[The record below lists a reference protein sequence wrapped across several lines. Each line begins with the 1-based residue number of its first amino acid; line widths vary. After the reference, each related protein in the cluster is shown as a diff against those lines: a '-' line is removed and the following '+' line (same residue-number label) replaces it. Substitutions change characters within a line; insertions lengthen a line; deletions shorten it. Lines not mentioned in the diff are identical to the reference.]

1 MKNVIQFAHPRPDQG
16 PMITNY
22 AGRILA
28 LNPEKART
36 FQCGGFHLTPGRMS
50 AVVPTEAQMVPIH
63 MALLDGRLIDV
74 TVTGEIKTGNSTL
87 GLVGD
92 QGDTGKKAYFTKTE
106 THGLICLQ
114 TDSPDEQKM
123 LDAQI
128 EAGAH
133 KLVLPPGYEDQEKY
147 LIRLAPIAESELP
160 AEDYKPGRRELS
172 DADRAALAQY
182 RKLKSGTTLWGR
194 LKETFR
200 QTRIWWN
207 K

>member
-1 MKNVIQFAHPRPDQG
+1 MKNVIQFAHQRPDQG
-16 PMITNY
+16 PMIKNY

-36 FQCGGFHLTPGRMS
+36 FQCGGFHLTPSRMS
-50 AVVPTEAQMVPIH
+50 AVVPEEAQMAPIH
-63 MALLDGRLIDV
+63 LALLAGRLIDV
-74 TVTGEIKTGNSTL
+74 TVTGEIKTSNSSL

-92 QGDTGKKAYFTKTE
+92 QGETGKKAYFTKSE
-106 THGLICLQ
+106 GHGLICLQ
-114 TDSPDEQKM
+114 TDNLEEQKA
-123 LDAQI
+123 LDEQI

-147 LIRLAPIAESELP
+147 LIRLAPVAEAELP
-160 AEDYKPGRRELS
+160 AEDFKAGKREMS
-172 DADRAALAQY
+172 DTDRAIRDQY
-182 RKLKSGTTLWGR
+182 RKLKAGTTWWGR
-194 LKETFR
+194 IKEAFR